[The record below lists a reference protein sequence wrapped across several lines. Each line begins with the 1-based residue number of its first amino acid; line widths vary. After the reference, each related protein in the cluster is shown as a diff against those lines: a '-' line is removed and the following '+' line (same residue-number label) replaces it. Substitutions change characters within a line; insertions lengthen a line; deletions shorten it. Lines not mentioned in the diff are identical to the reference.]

1 MEAEVLTDTVMAFRG
16 KSFDFLRSY
25 SLAGTPFAVF
35 GRTET
40 ESELKFRPPIV
51 RLRVWVPVSWLS
63 EGSEGGEI
71 LLTPPGQLITA
82 KSTVEAVEVAAESDR
97 FFESGVEFSRRRWP
111 NGRITYVP
119 EEFAPS
125 LDRPEVLEMVL
136 RD

>member
-1 MEAEVLTDTVMAFRG
+1 MLSDTVVSFRG

-25 SLAGTPFAVF
+25 DLAGTQFAVF

-51 RLRVWVPVSWLS
+51 RLRLWLPTSWLTA
-63 EGSEGGEI
+63 GAEGGEI
-71 LLTPPGQLITA
+71 LLTPPGLLTKDRA
-82 KSTVEAVEVAAESDR
+82 PVEAVEVAAESDR
-97 FFESGVEFSRRRWP
+97 FFEGGVEFSRRRWP

-119 EEFAPS
+119 EEFATG
-125 LDRPEVLEMVL
+125 LDRPEVIEVVL